1 MIGSKEYLME
11 LNNDILADKIIY
23 ETLNEIVVIEKCDVS

>member
-23 ETLNEIVVIEKCDVS
+23 ETPNEVVVIEKCDIS